1 MTDTGLEAV
10 CIRKRDRWQQCVRQ
24 MRGPLVQHWA
34 VAPFGQGWMAEKSML
49 TDREL
54 EIARA
59 VATGATNQQI
69 AQELTISVNT
79 VKVHLKNIF
88 VKLDIQSRTE
98 VALYAVREGL
108 VEVERPGPVVD
119 DLRAEAAPVPRKPI
133 SRRKRAILLVTMVF
147 VVTLVLLPSVE
158 MSSGSAPGSEFVD
171 AGAAASE
178 TGPALQLQR
187 WKSMAPLPTPRSRL
201 AAVYHAGKIYVIGGD
216 TVDGVTGA
224 VEEYVPSANSWM
236 VRSPKPTPVHNV
248 GAALVGGKVLVP
260 GGYSADGTVIAGV
273 EVYDP
278 DSDSWGDASPMP
290 VPLCAYAIAAVG
302 GKVYVF
308 GGWDGSSY
316 VASTYEYD
324 PLTDT
329 WSEKTPM
336 SFPRGFA
343 AAGEIDGIIYV
354 VGGYDG
360 QREFATVEE
369 YDPSQEGQG
378 TPWRERA
385 SMSMRRG
392 GLGVAAVAGS
402 LYAMGGGWNGYLAFN
417 ERYDPQTD
425 QWSTV
430 ETPVFGQWRNL
441 AMVASETR
449 VHALGG
455 WNGDFMDVNHEYQA
469 LFTYY
474 LPELP

>member
-1 MTDTGLEAV
+1 L
-10 CIRKRDRWQQCVRQ
+10 
-24 MRGPLVQHWA
+24 
-34 VAPFGQGWMAEKSML
+34 GQGWMAEKSML
-49 TDREL
+49 TEREL
-54 EIARA
+54 EIVRA

-69 AQELTISVNT
+69 AQKLTISVNT

-98 VALYAVREGL
+98 VALFAVREGL
-108 VEVERPGPVVD
+108 VEVERPGPVAD
-119 DLRAEAAPVPRKPI
+119 ELRAEAAPALRKPI
-133 SRRKRAILLVTMVF
+133 SRRKRVVLLVTMVM
-147 VVTLVLLPSVE
+147 VTTLVLLPSVE
-158 MSSGSAPGSEFVD
+158 MSPVSAPGTEFVD

-178 TGPALQLQR
+178 AGPALQLQR
-187 WKSMAPLPTPRSRL
+187 WNSVAPLPVARSRL
-201 AAVYHAGKIYVIGGD
+201 AAVYHAGRIYVIGGD

-224 VEEYVPSANSWM
+224 VEEYAPLDNSWRA
-236 VRSPKPTPVHNV
+236 RSPKPTAVHNV
-248 GAALVGGKVLVP
+248 GAALVGGKVVVP
-260 GGYSADGTVIAGV
+260 GGYSAEGTVIADV
-273 EVYDP
+273 EVYEP
-278 DSDSWGDASPMP
+278 DRDSWGDAAPMP
-290 VPLCAYAIAAVG
+290 VPLCAYAIATVG
-302 GKVYVF
+302 GKIYVF

-316 VASTYEYD
+316 VASTLEYD

-329 WSEKTPM
+329 WSERTPM

-343 AAGEIDGIIYV
+343 AAGTVDGTIYV

-360 QREFATVEE
+360 QREYATVEQ
-369 YDPSQEGQG
+369 YDPAREGQG
-378 TPWRERA
+378 TPWRQRA

-392 GLGVAAVAGS
+392 GLGVAAVAGN
-402 LYAMGGGWNGYLAFN
+402 LYAVGGGWNGYLAFN

-425 QWSTV
+425 HWSTV

-441 AMVASETR
+441 AVVASETR

-455 WNGDFMDVNHEYQA
+455 WTSDFTDANHEYQA